1 MATPAMTYAV
11 LAPVV
16 LLVLYRR
23 LRRHIGRQPLQAW
36 RVGLRLAGVGI
47 AAIALLLIG
56 LAGALGGSMA
66 GLGVLAGLGGGM
78 VLGSYGLR
86 LTSFETTVD
95 GRFYTPNPWLGIG
108 LSALMLGRLAY
119 RFVAVR
125 GASQVALMG
134 DTTALGMLH
143 RSPLTLAIAG
153 LLVGYFLRYTLGL
166 WRATR
171 TPAAEA
177 TVP

>member
-36 RVGLRLAGVGI
+36 RVGLRLAGACI
-47 AAIALLLIG
+47 AAAALLLIG

-66 GLGVLAGLGGGM
+66 GYGVLAGLAGGIM
-78 VLGSYGLR
+78 LGSYGLR
-86 LTSFETTVD
+86 LTRFENTAE
-95 GRFYTPNPWLGIG
+95 GRFYTPNSWLGIG

-125 GASQVALMG
+125 GAPQVALTG
-134 DTTALGMLH
+134 DSSAMAMLH

-153 LLVGYFLRYTLGL
+153 LLVGYFLRYALGL
-166 WRATR
+166 WGATR
-171 TPAAEA
+171 VPKVEA
-177 TVP
+177 SVP